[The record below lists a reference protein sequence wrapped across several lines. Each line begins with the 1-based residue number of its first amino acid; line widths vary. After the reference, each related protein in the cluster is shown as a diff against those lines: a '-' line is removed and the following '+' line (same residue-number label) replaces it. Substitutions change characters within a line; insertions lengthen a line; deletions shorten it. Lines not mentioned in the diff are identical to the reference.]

1 MGKRYV
7 LAEMSFGSLGLP
19 ALVPLMA
26 VMEAG
31 IPIPIPLDLVV
42 LVLGER
48 AAAGSVPLWLAAIL
62 LEVVAL
68 AGTAA
73 LLLLCRGPARAAV
86 TRLGPRIGLGPER
99 LARATALVSE
109 RGRSVLAVGRATPG
123 LRTVTVVA
131 AGSSGMS
138 VRRVLPALVVG
149 SSVFLQ
155 LHLVLGFLLGPLAR
169 DAIESAKGPA
179 LVVLAAAA
187 LAGVAVWLVRLGRRS
202 GAQAATEAC
211 CPACLALGI
220 LVPKA
225 TGLAD
230 MVG

>member
-1 MGKRYV
+1 MGKRSV
-7 LAEMSFGSLGLP
+7 LAELSFASLGLP

-31 IPIPIPLDLVV
+31 VPIPIPLDLVV
-42 LVLGER
+42 LVVGER
-48 AAAGSVPLWLAAIL
+48 AAAGSVPVWLAALL

-73 LLLLCRGPARAAV
+73 LLLLCRGPGRAVV
-86 TRLGPRIGLGPER
+86 TRVGPRIGLTPER
-99 LARATALVSE
+99 LARATALVTE

-138 VRRVLPALVVG
+138 VRRALPALFIG

-155 LHLVLGFLLGPLAR
+155 LHLVLGYLLGPLAR

-179 LVVLAAAA
+179 LAVLAVVAV
-187 LAGVAVWLVRLGRRS
+187 AGVVVWLVRRGRRE

-211 CPACLALGI
+211 CPACLALGL
-220 LVPKA
+220 LVPKVG
-225 TGLAD
+225 GLED
-230 MVG
+230 LV

>member
-1 MGKRYV
+1 MGNRSV
-7 LAEMSFGSLGLP
+7 LAELSFASLGLP

-31 IPIPIPLDLVV
+31 VPIPIPLDLVV
-42 LVLGER
+42 LVVGER
-48 AAAGSVPLWLAAIL
+48 AAAGSVPVWLAVLL

-73 LLLLCRGPARAAV
+73 LLLLCRGPGRAVV
-86 TRLGPRIGLGPER
+86 TRVGPRIGLTPER
-99 LARATALVSE
+99 LARATALVTE

-138 VRRVLPALVVG
+138 VRRALPALFIG

-155 LHLVLGFLLGPLAR
+155 LHLVLGYLLGPLAR
-169 DAIESAKGPA
+169 DAIESAMGPA
-179 LVVLAAAA
+179 LAVLAVVAV
-187 LAGVAVWLVRLGRRS
+187 AGVVVWLVRRGRRE
-202 GAQAATEAC
+202 GAQAATEAS
-211 CPACLALGI
+211 CPACLALGL
-220 LVPKA
+220 LVPKVG
-225 TGLAD
+225 GLED
-230 MVG
+230 LV

>member
-1 MGKRYV
+1 MGERSV
-7 LAEMSFGSLGLP
+7 LAELSFASLGLP

-31 IPIPIPLDLVV
+31 VPIPVPLDLVV
-42 LVLGER
+42 LVVGER
-48 AAAGSVPLWLAAIL
+48 AAAGSVPIWLAAVL

-73 LLLLCRGPARAAV
+73 LLLLCRGPARAVV
-86 TRLGPRIGLGPER
+86 TRLGPRIGLTPER
-99 LARATALVSE
+99 LARATALVTD
-109 RGRSVLAVGRATPG
+109 RGRGVLAVGRATPG

-138 VRRVLPALVVG
+138 VRRALPALFVG

-155 LHLVLGFLLGPLAR
+155 LHLVLGYLLGPLAR

-179 LVVLAAAA
+179 LAVLAVVAV
-187 LAGVAVWLVRLGRRS
+187 AGVVVWVVRRGRRE

-211 CPACLALGI
+211 CPACLTLGL
-220 LVPKA
+220 LVPKVG
-225 TGLAD
+225 GLED
-230 MVG
+230 LV

>member
-1 MGKRYV
+1 V
-7 LAEMSFGSLGLP
+7 VAELSFTGLGLP

-31 IPIPIPLDLVV
+31 APIPIPLDLVV

-48 AAAGSVPLWLAAIL
+48 AAAGSVPLWLAALL
-62 LEVVAL
+62 LEVVAV
-68 AGTAA
+68 AGTAG
-73 LLLLCRGPARAAV
+73 LLLLCRGPARAVV
-86 TRLGPRIGLGPER
+86 TRVGPRIGLTPER
-99 LARATALVSE
+99 LGRATALVTE

-138 VRRVLPALVVG
+138 VRRALPALVAG
-149 SSVFLQ
+149 SSIFLQ

-169 DAIESAKGPA
+169 DAIDSAKGPA
-179 LVVLAAAA
+179 LVVLALVAV
-187 LAGVAVWLVRLGRRS
+187 AGVAVWLVRRGRRE
-202 GAQAATEAC
+202 GAQSATEAC
-211 CPACLALGI
+211 CPACLALGL

-225 TGLAD
+225 AGLSD
-230 MVG
+230 LV

>member
-1 MGKRYV
+1 MGKRSV
-7 LAEMSFGSLGLP
+7 LAELSFASLGLP

-31 IPIPIPLDLVV
+31 VPIPIPLDLVV
-42 LVLGER
+42 LVVGER
-48 AAAGSVPLWLAAIL
+48 AAAGSVPVWLAALL

-68 AGTAA
+68 VGTAA
-73 LLLLCRGPARAAV
+73 LLLLCRGPGRAVV
-86 TRLGPRIGLGPER
+86 TRIGPRIGLTPER
-99 LARATALVSE
+99 LARATALVTE

-138 VRRVLPALVVG
+138 VRRALPALFIG

-155 LHLVLGFLLGPLAR
+155 LHLVLGYLLGPLAR

-179 LVVLAAAA
+179 LAVLAVVAV
-187 LAGVAVWLVRLGRRS
+187 AGVVVWFVRRGRRE

-211 CPACLALGI
+211 CPACLALGL
-220 LVPKA
+220 LVPKVA
-225 TGLAD
+225 GLED
-230 MVG
+230 LV

>member
-1 MGKRYV
+1 VGNGSV
-7 LAEMSFGSLGLP
+7 LVAELSFANLGLP

-26 VMEAG
+26 AMEAG
-31 IPIPIPLDLVV
+31 LPIPIPLDLVV

-48 AAAGSVPLWLAAIL
+48 AAAGSVPLWLAAIA

-73 LLLLCRGPARAAV
+73 LLLLCRGPARAVV
-86 TRLGPRIGLGPER
+86 TRFGPRIGLTPER
-99 LARATALVSE
+99 LGRATALVAD

-138 VRRVLPALVVG
+138 VRRALPALVVG

-169 DAIESAKGPA
+169 DAVKSATGPA
-179 LVVLAAAA
+179 LAVLAAVAV
-187 LAGVAVWLVRLGRRS
+187 AGVVVWIVRRGRRE
-202 GAQAATEAC
+202 GAQSATEAC
-211 CPACLALGI
+211 CPACMALGL

-225 TGLAD
+225 AALQD
-230 MVG
+230 LV